1 MYRCIIAALANT
13 VGPQFNK
20 PPCNKVLGITNDV
33 FQPTGSYSVMYG
45 KEPQYNGP
53 SI

>member
-13 VGPQFNK
+13 VRPQFNK
-20 PPCNKVLGITNDV
+20 PLCNKVLGITNDI
-33 FQPTGSYSVMYG
+33 FQPRYSVMYG
-45 KEPQYNGP
+45 KEPQYNEP